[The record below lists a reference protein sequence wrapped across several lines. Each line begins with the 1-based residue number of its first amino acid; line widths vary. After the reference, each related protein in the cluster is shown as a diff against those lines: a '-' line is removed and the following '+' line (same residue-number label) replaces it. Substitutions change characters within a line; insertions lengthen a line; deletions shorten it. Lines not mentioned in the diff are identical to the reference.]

1 LQKCGEKTEIW
12 PYVRNIAGRPA
23 GARKMSITDYVSNE
37 AGKDVPKLNFEVRRS
52 VFSCSDG
59 VEVLHGEG

>member
-1 LQKCGEKTEIW
+1 
-12 PYVRNIAGRPA
+12 VRNIAGRPA